1 MDEENSRTRPGKRG
15 PSLRVTLKD
24 IALRSGY
31 TVNTVSHALRGKS
44 DISVATRRK
53 IVALAQEMGYVGN
66 TLASS
71 LRSGRSGT
79 IAIILSDVVNPH
91 FGNVV
96 DNIESCLRAAGYT
109 AIVLCTGDV
118 PEQECRAVRT
128 ALSHLAE
135 GVLICPGQLSMQ
147 PIHMLRQSGIPYVV
161 MGRQFPGQKD
171 NQVLCDDEGG
181 ADLLTTHLLEQGH
194 RRILYLGGD
203 AQFSSQQER
212 EAGYRRAMARAG
224 LGEQQQMT
232 VPYERYQ
239 QLERQGRLVQLIRQ
253 FEPTAV
259 FAFRDAMAWTL
270 INQVRRAGVR
280 VPEDLSVAGFDYI
293 AQRLSFLSPLT
304 TVATQGDNYATVA
317 VRRLMELLKK
327 NDQPPQTVR
336 LAMRL
341 IDAWATVRP
350 LTQ

>member
-1 MDEENSRTRPGKRG
+1 MDETSSRAKPVKRERS
-15 PSLRVTLKD
+15 PRITLKD

-44 DISVATRRK
+44 DISAATRRK

-96 DNIESCLRAAGYT
+96 DNIESYLRAAGYT

-118 PEQECRAVRT
+118 AEQECRAVRT
-128 ALSHLAE
+128 ALSHLAD
-135 GVLICPGQLSMQ
+135 GVLICPSQLSLQ
-147 PIHMLRQSGIPYVV
+147 PIMMLRQSGIPFVI
-161 MGRQFPGQKD
+161 MGRQFEGQVD

-181 ADLLTTHLLEQGH
+181 AYLLTQYLLEQGH
-194 RRILYLGGD
+194 RRVLYIGGD
-203 AQFSSQQER
+203 AQFSSQRER
-212 EAGYRRAMARAG
+212 ESGYRRAMAQAG
-224 LGEQQQMT
+224 LGIGKQLT
-232 VPYERYQ
+232 APFERYQ
-239 QLERQGRLVQLIRQ
+239 RLEERGALIELIDEFQ
-253 FEPTAV
+253 PTAV

-270 INQVRRAGVR
+270 INQLRRAGMR

-293 AQRLSFLSPLT
+293 AQRLGFLSPLT
-304 TVATQGDNYATVA
+304 TVAAQGDTYAIVA
-317 VRRLMELLKK
+317 VKRLMELLQKS
-327 NDQPPQTVR
+327 DQPPQTIR

-341 IDAWATVRP
+341 IDAQSTVRP
-350 LTQ
+350 LSR